1 MTRKIVLVI
10 LTVILLVVAAE
21 VHRFNFINDDI
32 YVVQADD
39 QIVPFDTTNN
49 VDPKN
54 NVMLTLFSF
63 DIDRYWQIQLPDSKV
78 KASLTDLRKYDDLH
92 LATGKYQDGDEH
104 GLVSLDYY
112 NITPLHLGNIDDE
125 MVFSVPFSVS
135 NQGTGTFW
143 YLGLFNLNTNTGEIG
158 QIDTFFLG
166 DRIKVNELKTDEPF
180 DVTSSL
186 YVSYFKHDQKQS
198 MAEIPSERVD
208 QYIKVSIEG
217 FQDKP

>member
-1 MTRKIVLVI
+1 MIRKILLVI
-10 LTVILLVVAAE
+10 LTLILLVVAAGIY
-21 VHRFNFINDDI
+21 RFNFTNDDI
-32 YVVQADD
+32 YVVQTDD
-39 QIVPFDTTNN
+39 QVVPFDTTNN

-54 NVMLTLFSF
+54 NVMLMLFSF
-63 DIDRYWQIQLPDSKV
+63 DIDRYWQIQLPDSEA
-78 KASLTDLRKYDDLH
+78 KAPLTDLRKYDDLH

-125 MVFSVPFSVS
+125 MVFSAPFSVS

-166 DRIKVNELKTDEPF
+166 DRIKVNELKIDEPF

-198 MAEIPSERVD
+198 MAEIPSERVE

>member
-1 MTRKIVLVI
+1 MIRKILLVI
-10 LTVILLVVAAE
+10 LTLILLVVAAGIY
-21 VHRFNFINDDI
+21 RFNFTNDDI
-32 YVVQADD
+32 YVVQTDD
-39 QIVPFDTTNN
+39 QVVPFDTTNN

-54 NVMLTLFSF
+54 NVMLMLFSF
-63 DIDRYWQIQLPDSKV
+63 DIDRYWQIQLPDSEA
-78 KASLTDLRKYDDLH
+78 KAPLTDLRKYDDLH

-125 MVFSVPFSVS
+125 MVFSAPFSVS

-186 YVSYFKHDQKQS
+186 YVSYFKHAQKQS

>member
-1 MTRKIVLVI
+1 MIRKILLVI
-10 LTVILLVVAAE
+10 LTLILLVVAAGIY
-21 VHRFNFINDDI
+21 RFNFTNDDI
-32 YVVQADD
+32 YVVQTDD
-39 QIVPFDTTNN
+39 QVVPFDTTNN
-49 VDPKN
+49 VVPKN
-54 NVMLTLFSF
+54 NVMLMLFSF
-63 DIDRYWQIQLPDSKV
+63 DIDRYWQIQLPDSEA
-78 KASLTDLRKYDDLH
+78 KAPLTDLRKYDDLH

-125 MVFSVPFSVS
+125 MVFSAPFSVS

-198 MAEIPSERVD
+198 MAEIPSERVE

>member
-1 MTRKIVLVI
+1 MCITII
-10 LTVILLVVAAE
+10 VAAS
-21 VHRFNFINDDI
+21 VNYFSVTDHDI
-32 YVVQADD
+32 QQVQTYGQVAP
-39 QIVPFDTTNN
+39 VGTLSNS
-49 VDPKN
+49 
-54 NVMLTLFSF
+54 NVMLALFSLQTKQ
-63 DIDRYWQIQLPDSKV
+63 YWQIQLPDSTA
-78 KASLTDLRKYDDLH
+78 KAALTELKESNGVH

-125 MVFSVPFSVS
+125 MVFSAPFSVS

-180 DVTSSL
+180 DVNSSL

-198 MAEIPSERVD
+198 MAEKPSEKVEQR
-208 QYIKVSIEG
+208 IKVSIEG

>member
-10 LTVILLVVAAE
+10 LTVILLVVAAG
-21 VHRFNFINDDI
+21 VYRFNFTNDDI
-32 YVVQADD
+32 YVVQTDD
-39 QIVPFDTTNN
+39 QVVPFDTTNN

-54 NVMLTLFSF
+54 NVMLMLFSF
-63 DIDRYWQIQLPDSKV
+63 DIDRYWQIQLPDSEAKV
-78 KASLTDLRKYDDLH
+78 PLTDLREYDDLH

-125 MVFSVPFSVS
+125 MVFSAPFSVT
-135 NQGTGTFW
+135 NQGTGNFW
-143 YLGLFNLNTNTGEIG
+143 YLGLFNLNTKTGEIE

-166 DRIKVNELKTDEPF
+166 DRIKVDELKPDEPF

-186 YVSYFKHDQKQS
+186 HVIYLKHSPQQS
-198 MAEIPSERVD
+198 MAEAPNEKVE
-208 QYIKVSIEG
+208 QFIKVSIEG
-217 FQDKP
+217 FQDKQ

>member
-1 MTRKIVLVI
+1 MIRKILLVI
-10 LTVILLVVAAE
+10 LTLILLVVAAGIY
-21 VHRFNFINDDI
+21 RFNFTNDDI
-32 YVVQADD
+32 YVVQTDD
-39 QIVPFDTTNN
+39 QVVPFDTTNN

-54 NVMLTLFSF
+54 NVMLMLFSF
-63 DIDRYWQIQLPDSKV
+63 DIDRYWQIQLPDSEA
-78 KASLTDLRKYDDLH
+78 KAPLTDLREYDDLH

-112 NITPLHLGNIDDE
+112 NITPLHLGSIDDE
-125 MVFSVPFSVS
+125 MVFSAPFSVS

-198 MAEIPSERVD
+198 MAEIPSERVE

>member
-10 LTVILLVVAAE
+10 LTVILLVVAAGIY
-21 VHRFNFINDDI
+21 RFNVTNDDI

-39 QIVPFDTTNN
+39 QVVPFDTTNN

-54 NVMLTLFSF
+54 NVMLMLFSF
-63 DIDRYWQIQLPDSKV
+63 DIDRYWQIQLPDSEA
-78 KASLTDLRKYDDLH
+78 KAPLTDLRKYDDLH

-125 MVFSVPFSVS
+125 MVFSAPFSVS

-180 DVTSSL
+180 DVNSSL

-198 MAEIPSERVD
+198 MAEKPSEKVEQR
-208 QYIKVSIEG
+208 IKVSIEG

>member
-1 MTRKIVLVI
+1 MIRKNLLVI
-10 LTVILLVVAAE
+10 LTLILLVVAAGIY
-21 VHRFNFINDDI
+21 RFNFTNDDI
-32 YVVQADD
+32 YVVQTDD
-39 QIVPFDTTNN
+39 QVVPFDTTNN

-54 NVMLTLFSF
+54 NVMLMLFSF
-63 DIDRYWQIQLPDSKV
+63 DIDRYWQIQLPDSEA
-78 KASLTDLRKYDDLH
+78 KASLTDLREYDDLH

-125 MVFSVPFSVS
+125 MVFSAPFSVS

-198 MAEIPSERVD
+198 MAEIPRERVE

>member
-10 LTVILLVVAAE
+10 LTVILLVVAAGIY
-21 VHRFNFINDDI
+21 RFNFTNDDI

-39 QIVPFDTTNN
+39 QVVPFDTTNN

-54 NVMLTLFSF
+54 NVMLMLFSF
-63 DIDRYWQIQLPDSKV
+63 DIDRDWQIQLPDSEA
-78 KASLTDLRKYDDLH
+78 KAPLTDLREYDDLH

-125 MVFSVPFSVS
+125 MVFSAPFSVS
-135 NQGTGTFW
+135 NQGSGIFW
-143 YLGLFNLNTNTGEIG
+143 YLGLFKLNTNTGEIG

-166 DRIKVNELKTDEPF
+166 DRIKLEELKPEEPF

-186 YVSYFKHDQKQS
+186 HVIYFKHSPQQS
-198 MAEIPSERVD
+198 MAEAPNEKVE
-208 QYIKVSIEG
+208 QFIKVSIEA
-217 FQDKP
+217 FQDKQ

>member
-10 LTVILLVVAAE
+10 LTVILLVVAAGIY
-21 VHRFNFINDDI
+21 RFNFTNDDI

-39 QIVPFDTTNN
+39 QVVPFDTTNN
-49 VDPKN
+49 VDPEN
-54 NVMLTLFSF
+54 NVMLMLFSF
-63 DIDRYWQIQLPDSKV
+63 DIDRYWQIQLPDSEA
-78 KASLTDLRKYDDLH
+78 KAPLTDLREYDDLH

-125 MVFSVPFSVS
+125 MVFSAPFSVS

-143 YLGLFNLNTNTGEIG
+143 YLGLFKLNTNTGEIG

-166 DRIKVNELKTDEPF
+166 DRIKVDELKTDEPF
-180 DVTSSL
+180 DVTSNL
-186 YVSYFKHDQKQS
+186 HVIYLKHSPQQS
-198 MAEIPSERVD
+198 MAEAPNEKAE
-208 QYIKVSIEG
+208 QFIKVSIEG